1 MNYILIA
8 FATVLIKGLAFADAI
23 HDAAAKGDL
32 RSVQLE
38 LDKEAQILMQRMALQ
53 QHLLCF

>member
-1 MNYILIA
+1 MKYILIA

-32 RSVQLE
+32 RL
-38 LDKEAQILMQRMALQ
+38 LRMGEGVGAFDPKVPTFY
-53 QHLLCF
+53 LCAP